1 MGKIWI
7 LIMFLLSST
16 VLSFAADLK
25 VEAPA
30 QCKYCGMDRTV
41 FAQSR
46 MVVTYTDGSSSG
58 TCSLNCVVAD
68 MRQAKDKKVKS
79 LQVADYRTKKLIDAK
94 TATWVMGGKK
104 QGVMTQVAKWAFAD
118 KKGAGAFIKANGG
131 KLATFNEVLKA
142 TEKELTDSSHPRK
155 GNGHDEH
162 SGH

>member
-7 LIMFLLSST
+7 LIMFLLSSA
-16 VLSFAADLK
+16 VLCLAAEK
-25 VEAPA
+25 KIEAPA
-30 QCKYCGMDRTV
+30 QCKVCGMDRTV

-68 MRQAKDKKVKS
+68 MQQAKHKKVKS
-79 LQVADYRTKKLIDAK
+79 FQIADYRTKKLVDAK

-118 KKGAGAFIKANGG
+118 TKGAHAFIKSNGG
-131 KLATFNEVLKA
+131 ELATFNEVLKA
-142 TEKELTDSSHPRK
+142 TENELTDSRQPRK
-155 GNGHDEH
+155 RDGHDEH